1 LEIKD
6 MKTRILLGI
15 CSVLFLSSCLKDNSV
30 EQEVA
35 SATALNAV
43 PGIHG
48 LIIGLD
54 QNQLNFPSRGETF
67 AYKDILPYKAVYA
80 KNRLVRVFDPIE
92 SLSTTP
98 IAEANVT
105 FAKDQ
110 FYTLYLVGKEDSLEI
125 IYTQDDLKRP
135 EAGKAKI
142 RFIHLSPDAPA
153 LDLVI
158 QQSTDSLLA
167 NNKAFKS
174 FTSFQQIEGGK
185 EYTFRLKVHDTEEV
199 LKTFTFKPQPHR
211 IYTIWARGL
220 VAEGTS
226 ANKSFEEGII
236 TH

>member
-1 LEIKD
+1 
-6 MKTRILLGI
+6 
-15 CSVLFLSSCLKDNSV
+15 
-30 EQEVA
+30 
-35 SATALNAV
+35 
-43 PGIHG
+43 
-48 LIIGLD
+48 
-54 QNQLNFPSRGETF
+54 
-67 AYKDILPYKAVYA
+67 LPYKAVYA

-174 FTSFQQIEGGK
+174 F
-185 EYTFRLKVHDTEEV
+185 RLKVHDTEEV